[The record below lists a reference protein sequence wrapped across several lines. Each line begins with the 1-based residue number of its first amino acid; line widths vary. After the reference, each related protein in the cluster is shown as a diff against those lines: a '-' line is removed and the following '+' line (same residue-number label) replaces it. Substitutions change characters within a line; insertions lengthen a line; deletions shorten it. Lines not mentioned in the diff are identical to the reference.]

1 MTEANLESGARLRR
15 VGAGEDL
22 ESEKSGNA
30 RGFLFPCKRGI
41 LLGPLGISS
50 VDARPFRREFEA
62 QWRER
67 VNRARSRNE
76 EKLAIRRQ
84 MVGERLEWPISLAP
98 DPDGRFALNQAL
110 KEESAARTE
119 YMRLLRIY
127 AGLILH
133 GTPPE
138 EEPGS

>member
-1 MTEANLESGARLRR
+1 
-15 VGAGEDL
+15 
-22 ESEKSGNA
+22 
-30 RGFLFPCKRGI
+30 
-41 LLGPLGISS
+41 

-76 EKLAIRRQ
+76 EKVAIRRQ
-84 MVGERLEWPISLAP
+84 MVGERPVWPISLAP

-110 KEESAARTE
+110 AEESAARTE
-119 YMRLLRIY
+119 YMRLLRIF
-127 AGLILH
+127 AELILH
-133 GTPPE
+133 GTSPE